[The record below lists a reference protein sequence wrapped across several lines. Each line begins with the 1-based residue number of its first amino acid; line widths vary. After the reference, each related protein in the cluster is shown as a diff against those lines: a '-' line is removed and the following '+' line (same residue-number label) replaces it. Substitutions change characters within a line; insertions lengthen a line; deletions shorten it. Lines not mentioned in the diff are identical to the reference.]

1 MSLVVQQNATASL
14 SQSGS
19 TTVEAVFG
27 STPTHTN
34 LLLAIGFGYT
44 GNGTPVANTAAGWT
58 LLTYTTNGTT
68 EIVSFVVYK
77 YAGASESTTQ
87 EPITT
92 GENLWGLSI
101 WEVSGVTGTIGTD
114 VVATHLNPDAG
125 HGTLTGTISSF
136 NTAQANELLIGL
148 FSTDNFTASSTIT
161 TTSVSPSVTNENL
174 ANGTHT
180 GTFSAYCVAQ
190 SASFGVIASSGT
202 AVSGTF
208 TTGGTAGDM
217 HYTIVELAEPGGS
230 TETGNVS
237 MALGGVGFAAQGS
250 DAYAST
256 ALVLRGVSYTGA
268 GALEETAAV
277 NLALGKL
284 AFSARASR
292 EETGTGTLALQGVAI
307 AAAAYDLNSLNPVRQ
322 FSTFG

>member
-1 MSLVVQQNATASL
+1 MLDNL
-14 SQSGS
+14 SGNFNSYY
-19 TTVEAVFG
+19 
-27 STPTHTN
+27 
-34 LLLAIGFGYT
+34 IGIYT
-44 GNGTPVANTAAGWT
+44 G
-58 LLTYTTNGTT
+58 
-68 EIVSFVVYK
+68 
-77 YAGASESTTQ
+77 
-87 EPITT
+87 
-92 GENLWGLSI
+92 SI
-101 WEVSGVTGTIGTD
+101 
-114 VVATHLNPDAG
+114 
-125 HGTLTGTISSF
+125 
-136 NTAQANELLIGL
+136 
-148 FSTDNFTASSTIT
+148 
-161 TTSVSPSVTNENL
+161 PSN
-174 ANGTHT
+174 
-180 GTFSAYCVAQ
+180 C
-190 SASFGVIASSGT
+190 
-202 AVSGTF
+202 
-208 TTGGTAGDM
+208 GTAGDM